1 MNKILAALF
10 LSSLASVAHA
20 EAIGDVDIV
29 FKWLGP
35 DDKIVVQV
43 FDDPKVAGVS
53 CYLSRAKTGGVKGA
67 VGLAEDKA
75 DSSVAC
81 RQVGNISFSGTLARK
96 EEVFSERASVLFK
109 HVQVVRMVDAKRN
122 TLVYLVY
129 SDKIIEG
136 SPKNSISVVPVPAA
150 QPIPVK

>member
-1 MNKILAALF
+1 L
-10 LSSLASVAHA
+10 VARA
-20 EAIGDVDIV
+20 ESIGDVDIV

-67 VGLAEDKA
+67 VGLAEDEA

-81 RQVGNISFSGTLARK
+81 RQVGDISFNGKLARK

-109 HVQVVRMVDAKRN
+109 HVQVVRMVDGKRN

-136 SPKNSISVVPVPAA
+136 SPKNSISVVPVPAS